1 MMPTKYARTTKE
13 FMDELSPYADISYG
27 PSLDDPTD
35 SDSDLSDPLAEI
47 KQNFKILLLTRPGE
61 KLDEPEFGIGIQNFL
76 FEMNTVEVKQQ
87 ISSRIKSQVIT
98 YLSSINIVNIDLS
111 TFENNENGVYVAI
124 TYYVPQIN
132 QQDRIVVN
140 FPENS

>member
-1 MMPTKYARTTKE
+1 MATRTSRTPQE
-13 FMDELSPYADISYG
+13 FMDELSPYADVAYG
-27 PSLDDPTD
+27 PSLEDPTD
-35 SDSDLSDPLAEI
+35 PNLDLTNPLSEI
-47 KQNFKILLLTRPGE
+47 KQNFKTLLLTRPGE

-76 FEMNTVEVKQQ
+76 FEMNTIEIKQQ
-87 ISSRIKSQVIT
+87 ISSRIRSQAIT
-98 YLSSINIVNIDLS
+98 YMSSINIVDIDLS
-111 TFENNENGVYVAI
+111 TFDNNENGVYVAI

>member
-1 MMPTKYARTTKE
+1 MTNRTPRTAQE
-13 FMDELSPYADISYG
+13 FMDELSPYADIAYG
-27 PSLDDPTD
+27 PSLEDPTD
-35 SDSDLSDPLAEI
+35 PDLDLSDPLAEI

-61 KLDEPEFGIGIQNFL
+61 KLDEPDFGIGIQNFL
-76 FEMNTVEVKQQ
+76 FEMNTIETKQQ
-87 ISSRIKSQVIT
+87 ISSRIRSQVIT

-111 TFENNENGVYVAI
+111 TFDNNENGVYVAI

-140 FPENS
+140 FPENR

>member
-1 MMPTKYARTTKE
+1 MPTKYARTTKE
-13 FMDELSPYADISYG
+13 FMDELSPYADIAYG

-76 FEMNTVEVKQQ
+76 FEMNTIEIKQQ

>member
-1 MMPTKYARTTKE
+1 MATRTPRTAQE
-13 FMDELSPYADISYG
+13 FMDELSPYADIAYG
-27 PSLDDPTD
+27 PSLEDPTD
-35 SDSDLSDPLAEI
+35 PDMDLSDPLAEI

-61 KLDEPEFGIGIQNFL
+61 KLDEPDFGIGIQNFL
-76 FEMNTVEVKQQ
+76 FEMNTIETKQQ
-87 ISSRIKSQVIT
+87 ISSRIRSQVIT

-111 TFENNENGVYVAI
+111 TFDNNENGVYVAI

-140 FPENS
+140 FPENR

>member
-1 MMPTKYARTTKE
+1 
-13 FMDELSPYADISYG
+13 MDELSPYADIAYG

-76 FEMNTVEVKQQ
+76 FEMNTIEIKQQ

>member
-1 MMPTKYARTTKE
+1 MATRPPRTAQE
-13 FMDELSPYADISYG
+13 FMDELSPYADIAYG
-27 PSLDDPTD
+27 PSLEDPTD
-35 SDSDLSDPLAEI
+35 PDLDLSDPLAEI

-61 KLDEPEFGIGIQNFL
+61 KLDEPDFGIGIQNFL
-76 FEMNTVEVKQQ
+76 FEMNTIETKQQ
-87 ISSRIKSQVIT
+87 ISSRIRSQVIT

-111 TFENNENGVYVAI
+111 TFDNNENGVYVAI

-140 FPENS
+140 FPENR

>member
-1 MMPTKYARTTKE
+1 MPTKYARTTKE
-13 FMDELSPYADISYG
+13 FMDELSPYADIAYG
-27 PSLDDPTD
+27 PFMDDPTD

>member
-1 MMPTKYARTTKE
+1 MATRPPRTAQE
-13 FMDELSPYADISYG
+13 FMDELSPYADIAYG
-27 PSLDDPTD
+27 PSLEDPTD
-35 SDSDLSDPLAEI
+35 PDLDLSDPLAEI

-61 KLDEPEFGIGIQNFL
+61 KLDEPDFGIGIQNFL
-76 FEMNTVEVKQQ
+76 FEMNTIETKQQ
-87 ISSRIKSQVIT
+87 INSRIRSQVIT

-111 TFENNENGVYVAI
+111 TFDNNENGVYVAI

-140 FPENS
+140 FPENR

>member
-1 MMPTKYARTTKE
+1 MATRTSRTPQE
-13 FMDELSPYADISYG
+13 FMDELSPYADVAYG
-27 PSLDDPTD
+27 PSLEDPTD
-35 SDSDLSDPLAEI
+35 PNLDLTNPLSEI
-47 KQNFKILLLTRPGE
+47 KQNFKTLLLTRPGE

-76 FEMNTVEVKQQ
+76 FEMNTIEIKQQ
-87 ISSRIKSQVIT
+87 ISSRIRSQAIT
-98 YLSSINIVNIDLS
+98 YMSSIKIVDIDLS
-111 TFENNENGVYVAI
+111 TFDNNENGVYVAI